1 MVAKWGYRRDTAF
14 GSLAIAKRD
23 SKTQARCVMRQED
36 ESSLYYQE
44 FEECIRDE
52 DTGPTQSFFFHLMLY
67 SSL

>member
-1 MVAKWGYRRDTAF
+1 
-14 GSLAIAKRD
+14 
-23 SKTQARCVMRQED
+23 MRQED

-52 DTGPTQSFFFHLMLY
+52 GTGPTQSFFFHLMLY